1 MKIKKSTAIALL
13 GVFAAG
19 AVVFFGRMAG
29 GRQSELAFAVPTQRD
44 AAIELVENG
53 MLEAES
59 ATHIA
64 APNVN
69 NERKLIDIVPEGAII
84 KKGNLLAKFDTARLE
99 DALEALTHNDLETR
113 RKDIE
118 MESEIKIA
126 DLKAANQTSVE
137 NAKLAELTFKT
148 MAYAA
153 KLDRDAAEA
162 RRNNAR
168 NEIKVAAN
176 RVKQEEN
183 RRDVQLRQMDDLL
196 ADNDR
201 KIAETEQAIEDFTV
215 HAPED
220 GIVVYPLIKIS
231 GLTRKVQT
239 GDMLYKSQIFL
250 IIPNLFKMTAQ
261 LEIAE
266 EDIRRVKIGQEVSLV
281 LEAFKEAHFTGE
293 VYNIAP
299 LAHVK
304 ENNEFIKVF
313 TVGVRIRERDLDRLR
328 PGMNARVTLLLAEYK
343 NAWTIPVQA
352 VVDAEGG
359 GFSVHVEKGGE
370 IRTVP
375 VEVTD
380 SGQDVAVIANP
391 VEGRVV
397 IPDSGLRDYL
407 ADPGRSSLK
416 IKWKEVAGR

>member
-1 MKIKKSTAIALL
+1 MKLKKSTVITLVGGLVAVA
-13 GVFAAG
+13 
-19 AVVFFGRMAG
+19 AVVVGRGAG
-29 GRQSELAFAVPTQRD
+29 GHQVELRFAQAVQKDTV
-44 AAIELVENG
+44 IELVENG
-53 MLEAES
+53 MLEAET

-69 NERKLIDIVPEGAII
+69 YERKLIDIVPEGTIV
-84 KKGNLLAKFDTARLE
+84 KKGDVLAKFDTARLE
-99 DALEALTHNDLETR
+99 EVLETLSHSGLGAR

-118 MESEIKIA
+118 MESEIKVA
-126 DLKAANQTSVE
+126 DLKAAYQTSVE

-153 KLDRDAAEA
+153 KLDRDASEA
-162 RRNNAR
+162 RLNNAR

-183 RRDVQLRQMDDLL
+183 RRDVQLRQMDDL
-196 ADNDR
+196 
-201 KIAETEQAIEDFTV
+201 IAENERKVADTKQAIEDFTV
-215 HAPED
+215 IAPED

-231 GLTRKVQT
+231 GLTRKAQT

-261 LEIAE
+261 LEVAE
-266 EDIRRVKIGQEVSLV
+266 EDIRRVKSGQEAEMV
-281 LEAFKEAHFTGE
+281 LEAFKDARFTGE

-313 TVGVRIRERDLDRLR
+313 TVGVRVRERDLDRLR
-328 PGMNARVTLLLAEYK
+328 PGMNARVTLRLAEYK

-359 GFSVHVEKGGE
+359 GFRVYVEKDGA
-370 IRTVP
+370 ISTVP
-375 VEVTD
+375 VDVID
-380 SGQDVAVIANP
+380 SGRDVAVIAEP
-391 VEGRVV
+391 PKGRIV
-397 IPDSGLRDYL
+397 IPDSTLRDYL
-407 ADPGRSSLK
+407 ADPARASLK
-416 IKWKEVAGR
+416 IKWKEEG

>member
-1 MKIKKSTAIALL
+1 MKLKKSTVIYLVGGLVVVAAI
-13 GVFAAG
+13 VAG
-19 AVVFFGRMAG
+19 RGAG
-29 GRQSELAFAVPTQRD
+29 GHQVELKCAEPVQKDTV
-44 AAIELVENG
+44 IELVENG

-69 NERKLIDIVPEGAII
+69 YERKLIDIIPEGTIV
-84 KKGNLLAKFDTARLE
+84 KKGDVLAKFDTARLE
-99 DALEALTHNDLETR
+99 EVLESLTHSGLGSR

-118 MESEIKIA
+118 MESEIKVA
-126 DLKAANQTSVE
+126 DLKAANQTAVE

-153 KLDRDAAEA
+153 KLDRDASEA
-162 RRNNAR
+162 RLNNAR

-183 RRDVQLRQMDDLL
+183 RRDVQLRQMDDLI
-196 ADNDR
+196 AENDR
-201 KIAETEQAIEDFTV
+201 KIADTKQAIEDFTV

-231 GLTRKVQT
+231 GLTRKAQT

-261 LEIAE
+261 LEVAE
-266 EDIRRVKIGQEVSLV
+266 EDIRRVKSGQEAEMV
-281 LEAFKEAHFTGE
+281 LEAFKDAHFTGE

-313 TVGVRIRERDLDRLR
+313 TVGVRVRERDLDRLR
-328 PGMNARVTLLLAEYK
+328 PGMNARVTLRLAEYK

-359 GFSVHVEKGGE
+359 GFCVYVEKDGV
-370 IRTVP
+370 ISTVP
-375 VEVTD
+375 VEVID
-380 SGQDVAVIANP
+380 SGRDVAVVKEP
-391 VEGRVV
+391 PKGRIV
-397 IPDSGLRDYL
+397 IPDSALRDYL
-407 ADPGRSSLK
+407 ADPARASLK
-416 IKWKEVAGR
+416 IKWKEEG

>member
-1 MKIKKSTAIALL
+1 MKFTKTTIPLLIGIPVAIA
-13 GVFAAG
+13 
-19 AVVFFGRMAG
+19 AVLVGRGAG
-29 GRQSELAFAVPTQRD
+29 GRQVELSFAVPVQKD
-44 AAIELVENG
+44 AVIELVENG

-69 NERKLIDIVPEGAII
+69 SERKLIDIVPEGMIV
-84 KKGNLLAKFDTARLE
+84 KKGDILAKFDTARLE
-99 DALEALTHNDLETR
+99 EILEAFEHSGLKAR

-126 DLKAANQTSVE
+126 DLKAANQTAVE

-162 RRNNAR
+162 RLNNAR

-183 RRDVQLRQMDDLL
+183 RRDVQLRQQDDLI
-196 ADNDR
+196 AENDR
-201 KIAETEQAIEDFTV
+201 KVAETKQAIEDFTV

-231 GLTRKVQT
+231 GLTRKAQT
-239 GDMLYKSQIFL
+239 GDLLYKSQIFL

-266 EDIRRVKIGQEVSLV
+266 EDIRRVKMGQEAALV
-281 LEAFKEAHFTGE
+281 LEAFKDARFTGE
-293 VYNIAP
+293 VYSIAP

-313 TVGVRIRERDLDRLR
+313 TVGVRVRERDLDRLR
-328 PGMNARVTLLLAEYK
+328 PGMNARVTLRLAEYK

-352 VVDAEGG
+352 VVDAGRE
-359 GFSVHVEKGGE
+359 GFSVHVEKDGT
-370 IRTVP
+370 IRSVP
-375 VEVTD
+375 VDVTD
-380 SGQDVAVIANP
+380 SGRDVAVISAP
-391 VEGRVV
+391 VKGKVV

-407 ADPGRSSLK
+407 ADPARSSLK
-416 IKWKEVAGR
+416 IKWKEAGGG

>member
-1 MKIKKSTAIALL
+1 MKIKKSTVYIFL
-13 GVFAAG
+13 GILAAAG
-19 AVVFFGRMAG
+19 AVLVGRSAG
-29 GRQSELAFAVPTQRD
+29 GRQVELAFAVPAQRD
-44 AAIELVENG
+44 AVIELIENG

-69 NERKLIDIVPEGAII
+69 GERKLIDIVPEGTIV
-84 KKGNLLAKFDTARLE
+84 KKGDILAKFDTARLE
-99 DALEALTHNDLETR
+99 EALETLEHSGLLAR

-162 RRNNAR
+162 RLNNAR

-183 RRDVQLRQMDDLL
+183 RRDVQLRQQDDLI
-196 ADNDR
+196 AEKDR
-201 KIAETEQAIEDFTV
+201 KVAETKQAIEDFTV

-220 GIVVYPLIKIS
+220 GIVVYPPIKIS
-231 GLTRKVQT
+231 GLTRKAQT

-266 EDIRRVKIGQEVSLV
+266 EDIRRVKAGQEASLV
-281 LEAFKEAHFTGE
+281 LEAFKDAHFTGE

-328 PGMNARVTLLLAEYK
+328 PGMNARVTLRLAEYK

-359 GFSVHVEKGGE
+359 GFSVYVEKDGE
-370 IRTVP
+370 IRPVP

-380 SGQDVAVIANP
+380 SGRDVAVLATP
-391 VEGRVV
+391 LERRVV

-407 ADPGRSSLK
+407 ADPARASLK
-416 IKWKEVAGR
+416 IKWKEVGGR